1 MNRRFFCKNRNY
13 GIFSIVTTSGESAP
27 GQQWRIDIGTCTV
40 RTRAAASDVFNR
52 QLFIITIW
60 MLKVSHGSEVCI
72 NKYFF
77 VKNIWMLMGS
87 QGSEGY
93 IMLILKEIAICML
106 MELQSFEGST

>member
-40 RTRAAASDVFNR
+40 RTRARSQRTISPCVYM
-52 QLFIITIW
+52 ITI
-60 MLKVSHGSEVCI
+60 G
-72 NKYFF
+72 
-77 VKNIWMLMGS
+77 MLMGS